1 MKGIIFICT
10 TVLALSLI
18 IGCSKDQDNNSNDLL
33 IGTWIAVD
41 GTYNGENWNA
51 ADYNIIKFTS
61 NNRVEF
67 IYEGFGNN
75 GEDIHDMAD
84 WEKVGNTL
92 TIKWDESDAGLE
104 IFELKILDLTNS
116 KLVLRSEDP
125 NTEEYYI
132 IEMFNKN

>member
-1 MKGIIFICT
+1 MKGIRIICT
-10 TVLALSLI
+10 TVFTLSLI
-18 IGCSKDQDNNSNDLL
+18 IGCSKDDDSKSNELL

-41 GTYNGENWNA
+41 GTHNGENWTA

-61 NNRVEF
+61 NNRAEF

-92 TIKWDESDAGLE
+92 TIKWDESDPGLE
-104 IFELKILDLTNS
+104 IFELKILDLTS
-116 KLVLRSEDP
+116 SRLVWRSEDP
-125 NTEEYYI
+125 NAEEYNI
-132 IEMFNKN
+132 VEIFNKN